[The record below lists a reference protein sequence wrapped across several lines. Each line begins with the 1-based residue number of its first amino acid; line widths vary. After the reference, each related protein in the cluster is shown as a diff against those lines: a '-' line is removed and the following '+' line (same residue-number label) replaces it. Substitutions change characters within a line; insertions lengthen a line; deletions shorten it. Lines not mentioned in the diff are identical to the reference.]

1 MQVLE
6 QAIKATGTLDDDK
19 LAEYLHK
26 NTFKTIVGDIR
37 FNELGEWA
45 DARVIMVQ
53 FQNIQGSGLEQYMT
67 GHKQVI
73 VYPNDLRDGDLEYPF
88 SK

>member
-1 MQVLE
+1 MTSSPSY
-6 QAIKATGTLDDDK
+6 I
-19 LAEYLHK
+19 HK

-53 FQNIQGSGLEQYMT
+53 FQNIQGTGLEQYMT

-73 VYPNDLRDGDLEYPF
+73 VYPNDFRDGELEYPF